1 MSRERRQPETTP
13 RYLVPYVQAR
23 ERKARGVDAL
33 LWEDLRSQQIRFEA
47 IARLCPLAGLRV
59 LDVGCGQAD
68 LLGYLRARGIVP
80 AHYTGL
86 EAQAWLARA
95 ARRKRYESCAIV
107 LGDFVEEPA
116 KLDRSADVLIFSGSL
131 NFLPS
136 RLFYR
141 SLAAAWAATRRWL
154 VFNFLCSPDLA
165 GAAGLHWHR
174 RHTVLAF
181 ARRRT
186 AFVRMDEAY
195 EDGDC
200 TVVMRKPGRSSGGS
214 SSRRGLSSQGAI
226 AGRTRSGAAA

>member
-1 MSRERRQPETTP
+1 MSRERSQPATTP

-23 ERKARGVDAL
+23 EQKARGVSAL
-33 LWEDLRSQQIRFEA
+33 LWEDLRSQTIRFEA

-68 LLGYLRARGIVP
+68 LLGYLHARGIVP
-80 AHYTGL
+80 AHYIGL
-86 EAQAWLARA
+86 EAQPWLARA
-95 ARRKRYESCAIV
+95 ARRKRYENSSV
-107 LGDFVEEPA
+107 LVADFVQEPGR
-116 KLDRSADVLIFSGSL
+116 LDTGADVLVFSGSL

-136 RLFYR
+136 PLFYR
-141 SLAAAWAATRRWL
+141 SLATGWAATRRWL

-174 RHTVLAF
+174 RDAVLAW

-186 AFVRMDEAY
+186 SSVRMDDSY

-200 TVVMRKPGRSSGGS
+200 TVVMRKRERP
-214 SSRRGLSSQGAI
+214 
-226 AGRTRSGAAA
+226 